1 MNDLRDLYEE
11 VILDHNRNPRNF
23 QKNPPDSNHH
33 AHGHNPLCGD
43 DFTVHLTVKDDKI
56 VDVGFEGVGCAISTA
71 SASLMTEAI
80 MGKSVE
86 EAKEIFENVHH
97 MLTEQGENADTST
110 DVGKLA
116 VLSGVKEYPM
126 RVKCA
131 TLAWHVM
138 DAALDNKDDVV
149 TTE

>member
-1 MNDLRDLYEE
+1 
-11 VILDHNRNPRNF
+11 
-23 QKNPPDSNHH
+23 
-33 AHGHNPLCGD
+33 
-43 DFTVHLTVKDDKI
+43 
-56 VDVGFEGVGCAISTA
+56 
-71 SASLMTEAI
+71 
-80 MGKSVE
+80 
-86 EAKEIFENVHH
+86 
-97 MLTEQGENADTST
+97 MLTEQGEDADTST

-138 DAALDNKDDVV
+138 DAALENRDDVV

>member
-23 QKNPPDSNHH
+23 MKNPPDANHH
-33 AHGHNPLCGD
+33 AHGYNPLCGD

-56 VDVGFEGVGCAISTA
+56 TDVGFEGVGCAISTA
-71 SASLMTEAI
+71 SASLMTQEI

-86 EAKEIFENVHH
+86 EAEEIFHRVHR
-97 MLTEQGENADTST
+97 MLTEEGESADPTT
-110 DVGKLA
+110 EVGKLA

-138 DAALDNKDDVV
+138 DAALNDKDETI